1 MNKVLIIED
10 QEDLRELITYNL
22 EKENRFDVVAAENA
36 NDALIIIEDLK
47 FDIILLDLMLPGLK
61 GLDFLKILK
70 NNPDHT
76 NVAIIIISAK
86 TDEEDIVKGLKM
98 GADDYLPKPFSFK
111 LLITKIDTILRR
123 IQPDQ
128 QSELM
133 YRNLLIN
140 EQQRKAFIE
149 GQEISLTKKEFELLF
164 LFMKYPKKAFHRN
177 QLLNTVWGYE
187 ADVYTRTVDAHISS
201 LRKKLGEQ
209 GKYIRSIPKIGYGL
223 DI

>member
-22 EKENRFDVVAAENA
+22 EREHRFEVVSSENA

-70 NNPDHT
+70 SKPEYAEI
-76 NVAIIIISAK
+76 AIIIISAK
-86 TDEEDIVKGLKM
+86 TDEEDILKGLKL

-123 IQPDQ
+123 VQPHN
-128 QSELM
+128 
-133 YRNLLIN
+133 RNEIIYHEILIN
-140 EQQRKAFIE
+140 DQQRKVFTE
-149 GQEISLTKKEFELLF
+149 GKEITLTKKEFELLL
-164 LFMKYPKKAFHRN
+164 LFMKYPQKAFHRN
-177 QLLNTVWGYE
+177 QLLNSVWGYE
-187 ADVYTRTVDAHISS
+187 SDVYTRTVDAHISS
-201 LRKKLGEQ
+201 LRKKLGKQ
-209 GKYIRSIPKIGYGL
+209 GKLIRSIPKIGYGL